1 MLVGKSLME
10 ADPFRVFMEMQLKLT
25 RNAPGSDATTRTM
38 FESLEGLPQEPEIL
52 SMGCGQ
58 GNDVLELLRCS
69 KGRATAVDM
78 MKPLIAKL
86 EVKAEAAGIS
96 GERLRTVCSDF
107 EALDLPEGIFDLL
120 WSEGAIYT
128 LGFEEG
134 LNAWA
139 KYLKPGGLAVVSE
152 ATWLTD
158 KPSAEA
164 QLFWEKAYP
173 IMGTLAENTKR
184 AKRAGFELLETRLLP
199 EEDWWTEYY
208 QPLIPLIAEARE
220 AHAGDAG
227 VTAMLDEEETEIR
240 LYERHATEYGYV
252 FYVLGKIG

>member
-1 MLVGKSLME
+1 MRDGNFLME
-10 ADPFRVFMEMQLKLT
+10 ADPFRVFLEMQVKLT
-25 RNAPGSDATTRTM
+25 RNAPGSDAMTRAM
-38 FESLEGLPQEPEIL
+38 FESLKGLPEEPEIL
-52 SMGCGQ
+52 AMGCGQ
-58 GNDVLELLRCS
+58 GSEVMELLRRS

-78 MKPLIAKL
+78 LQPFLAKL

-134 LNAWA
+134 LSAWG
-139 KYLKPGGLAVVSE
+139 KYLKPSGLAVVSD

-158 KPSAEA
+158 TPSVEA
-164 QLFWEKAYP
+164 RLFWEKGYP
-173 IMGTLAENTKR
+173 TMGTLAENTER
-184 AKRAGFELLETRLLP
+184 AKHAGFELLGTRVLP

-240 LYERHATEYGYV
+240 LYERHASDYGYV
-252 FYVLGKIG
+252 FYVLRKSG